1 MTNAPLSIE
10 LDGAAGVTVRRRF
23 NAPPAIVYRA
33 HTEPELVQR
42 WMLGPPGWSMPV
54 CEMDVRPG
62 GAFRHEYSDGA
73 GAGFAIV
80 GEYVTLEPGA
90 RIVHVER
97 MLLPDPT
104 PDNNIDTRF
113 EPDGS
118 GTRMVLRMSLP
129 DAGIRK
135 AMLET
140 GMAEG
145 MEASYANLD
154 ALDLSEL
161 KG

>member
-1 MTNAPLSIE
+1 MA
-10 LDGAAGVTVRRRF
+10 
-23 NAPPAIVYRA
+23 
-33 HTEPELVQR
+33 
-42 WMLGPPGWSMPV
+42 
-54 CEMDVRPG
+54 
-62 GAFRHEYSDGA
+62 
-73 GAGFAIV
+73 
-80 GEYVTLEPGA
+80 LEPGA

-129 DAGIRK
+129 DAGTRK

-140 GMAEG
+140 GMTDG

-154 ALDLSEL
+154 ALDMSEL
-161 KG
+161 GR

>member
-1 MTNAPLSIE
+1 MKKNEFSLK
-10 LDGAAGVTVRRRF
+10 LDGETDLTVTRHF
-23 NAPPAIVYRA
+23 HAPPALVYRA
-33 HTEPELVQR
+33 HTDPELVQR
-42 WMLGPPGWSMPV
+42 WMLGPSGWSMPV

-73 GAGFAIV
+73 GAGFTIV
-80 GEYVTLEPGA
+80 GEYLALEPDR

-97 MLLPDPT
+97 MLIPDPT

-129 DAGIRK
+129 DAGTRK

-140 GMAEG
+140 GMADG

-154 ALDLSEL
+154 ALDVAEL
-161 KG
+161 ES

>member
-1 MTNAPLSIE
+1 MSNAPLSIE
-10 LDGAAGVTVRRRF
+10 LDGETNLTITRRF
-23 NAPPAIVYRA
+23 AAPPALVYRA
-33 HTEPELVQR
+33 HTDPELVQR

-62 GAFRHEYSDGA
+62 GAFRHEYSNGA
-73 GAGFAIV
+73 GACFAIV
-80 GEYVTLEPGA
+80 GEYVALEPSR

-97 MLLPDPT
+97 MLMPDPT
-104 PDNNIDTRF
+104 PDNKIDTLF
-113 EPDGS
+113 ETDDS

-129 DAGIRK
+129 DARTRK

-140 GMAEG
+140 GMADG

-154 ALDLSEL
+154 ALDMVDPES
-161 KG
+161 